1 MTTKIEHEFIPGL
14 AGVPVIKSKISDID
28 GHRGILKLR
37 GYTIQDL
44 AEHSTFEETAYLV
57 LKGELPTRK
66 QLEAFKNELAA
77 HRIVEPTILDLIKL
91 FPKTA
96 HPMSALQTGVAAM
109 GLFHPRNTD
118 DDEMNHQATV
128 RLIAQVPTI
137 LAAFQNVR
145 QGKDPIPPLDDLSH
159 SANFLYM
166 INGELPDP
174 LVEKIF
180 DVCLILH
187 IEHTVNASTFT
198 SMVACSTLADP
209 YSTVAAAIASLS
221 GPLHGGANERVL
233 RMLQEIGSVE
243 NARAAMEEKIARK
256 QVIFGL
262 GHREY
267 KTMDPRATI
276 LKGLCTPLFEKFGC
290 TPLYDIAV
298 EVEKV
303 AIDMLGPRGIWPN
316 VDFYSGIVYDMM
328 GIPVDLFTPVFA
340 VSRVAGWV
348 AHWAE
353 QLSDNKIFRPT
364 QIYEGADTRPYVPLG
379 ARS

>member
-1 MTTKIEHEFIPGL
+1 
-14 AGVPVIKSKISDID
+14 
-28 GHRGILKLR
+28 
-37 GYTIQDL
+37 
-44 AEHSTFEETAYLV
+44 
-57 LKGELPTRK
+57 
-66 QLEAFKNELAA
+66 
-77 HRIVEPTILDLIKL
+77 
-91 FPKTA
+91 
-96 HPMSALQTGVAAM
+96 M

-118 DDEMNHQATV
+118 DEETNHQATV

-145 QGKDPIPPLDDLSH
+145 QGKDPIAPLPDLSH

-243 NARAAMEEKIARK
+243 NARAAIEEKIADK
-256 QVIFGL
+256 EVIFGM

-276 LKGLCTPLFEKFGC
+276 LKGLCAPLFEKFGC

-303 AIDMLGPRGIWPN
+303 AAERLGERGIWPN
-316 VDFYSGIVYDMM
+316 VDFYSGIVYDLM
-328 GIPVDLFTPVFA
+328 GIPSRPVHAGLRGLPRRRLGGALGGAAQRQPHLPADADLRGSRFPPLRAHRRPQLAASTGGDAGRSVDSSTGPVRQRGGRDEKGRCSQRSDRRSRAWPPFA
-340 VSRVAGWV
+340 
-348 AHWAE
+348 
-353 QLSDNKIFRPT
+353 
-364 QIYEGADTRPYVPLG
+364 
-379 ARS
+379 

>member
-1 MTTKIEHEFIPGL
+1 MTTKIEQYEYIPGL
-14 AGVPVIKSKISDID
+14 AGVPVTKSRISDID
-28 GHRGILKLR
+28 GQRGILKLR

-44 AEHSTFEETAYLV
+44 AAHSTYEETAYLV
-57 LKGELPTRK
+57 LKGDLPSAS
-66 QLEAFKNELAA
+66 QLDAFKKDLAV
-77 HRIVEPTILDLIKL
+77 HRAVEPTILDIIKL

-109 GLFHPRNTD
+109 GLFHPRATD
-118 DDEMNHQATV
+118 DAELNHQATV

-145 QGKDPIPPLDDLSH
+145 QGRDPIPPLDDLSH

-187 IEHTVNASTFT
+187 VEHTVNASTFT

-233 RMLQEIGSVE
+233 RMLQEIGSVD
-243 NARAAMEEKIARK
+243 NARRAIEDKIADK
-256 QVIFGL
+256 EVIFGM

-276 LKGLCTPLFEKFGC
+276 LKGLCAPLFEKFGC
-290 TPLYDIAV
+290 TPLYDVAV

-303 AIDMLGPRGIWPN
+303 AAERLGERGIWPN
-316 VDFYSGIVYDMM
+316 VDFYSGIVYDLM

-353 QLSDNKIFRPT
+353 QLSDNRIFRPT
-364 QIYEGADTRPYVPLG
+364 QIYEGYDSRPYVPIV
-379 ARS
+379 AR

>member
-1 MTTKIEHEFIPGL
+1 MTTRIEQYEYIPGL
-14 AGVPVIKSKISDID
+14 AGVPVTKSRISDID
-28 GHRGILKLR
+28 GQRGILKLR

-44 AEHSTFEETAYLV
+44 ATHSTYEETAYLT
-57 LKGELPTRK
+57 LKGELPSAR
-66 QLEAFKNELAA
+66 QLDAFKSELAE
-77 HRIVEPTILDLIKL
+77 HRAVEPTILDVVKL

-109 GLFHPRNTD
+109 GLFYPRTTD
-118 DDEMNHQATV
+118 DPEINHQATV

-145 QGKDPIPPLDDLSH
+145 HGRDPIPPLDDLSH

-233 RMLQEIGSVE
+233 RMLQEIGSVD
-243 NARAAMEEKIARK
+243 NARRAIEDKIADK
-256 QVIFGL
+256 EVIFGM

-276 LKGLCTPLFEKFGC
+276 LKGLCAPLFDKFGC

-303 AIDMLGPRGIWPN
+303 AAEHLGGRGIWPN
-316 VDFYSGIVYDMM
+316 VDFYSGIVYDLM

-353 QLSDNKIFRPT
+353 QLSDNRIFRPT
-364 QIYEGADTRPYVPLG
+364 QIYEGHDSRPYVSITS
-379 ARS
+379 R